1 MDKIEDKTADAA
13 LNTKDAKN
21 EMKKALSLE
30 KTIYQRFRDKDWAI
44 VCLIISFTMVLLLL
58 LLDFNIGKAP
68 DY

>member
-30 KTIYQRFRDKDWAI
+30 KTIY
-44 VCLIISFTMVLLLL
+44 
-58 LLDFNIGKAP
+58 
-68 DY
+68 